1 MTETEKKK
9 AATKFAADWKDRGNE
24 KSDTQTFWMS
34 LLRDVYGLDGIA
46 ENVEFEKRVKLEHT
60 KFIDVY
66 VKPTRVLVEQKDIT
80 KDLDAAIQQSD
91 KTWLRPIEQ
100 LQRYA
105 MALPLSE
112 HPRWSV
118 TCNFREFRIY
128 DMEHPLNAP
137 EVLKLEDLPEQYN
150 RMNFLVDTGD
160 ENIKQ
165 EIAVSL
171 KVVNLSA
178 HCMMLFSQNIRI
190 RTTRKRCAV

>member
-80 KDLDAAIQQSD
+80 KDLDAAI
-91 KTWLRPIEQ
+91 
-100 LQRYA
+100 
-105 MALPLSE
+105 
-112 HPRWSV
+112 
-118 TCNFREFRIY
+118 
-128 DMEHPLNAP
+128 
-137 EVLKLEDLPEQYN
+137 
-150 RMNFLVDTGD
+150 
-160 ENIKQ
+160 
-165 EIAVSL
+165 
-171 KVVNLSA
+171 
-178 HCMMLFSQNIRI
+178 
-190 RTTRKRCAV
+190 